1 MSTYFG
7 RRRAPAHLLENANP
21 TTTTAI
27 EREAF
32 GTDLDLRNGSY
43 VREDQGRPIL
53 QDKEYSTADRTTRN
67 SRVEERWV
75 RQECLGR
82 GSFGEVWLEVRE
94 GEPYA
99 KRAVKEIQKTRDF
112 DYMKEVQAMVE
123 FSKIKYRQDGHFVD
137 FLG

>member
-1 MSTYFG
+1 MSTSFG
-7 RRRAPAHLLENANP
+7 RRGALAHLLESTNP
-21 TTTTAI
+21 TTTAAI

-32 GTDLDLRNGSY
+32 GTDLDLRNGAY
-43 VREDQGRPIL
+43 LREDQGRRIL
-53 QDKEYSTADRTTRN
+53 QDNNYSTADRSTRN
-67 SRVEERWV
+67 SRVDKRWV

-94 GEPYA
+94 GEPCA

-123 FSKIKYRQDGHFVD
+123 FSKIKVRTKRDIYD
-137 FLG
+137 F